1 MNPFQNSYDHR
12 LREWKKLRSNLAHLP
27 PKSSLVQVDDWWQ
40 RAPLVNHHLHPLD
53 TSSWPD
59 PWTLLSDNI
68 YCTLTRAVGIC
79 YTIMMSGSMDLKL
92 VQATDICGDEH
103 NLVLVDDA
111 KYILNYYPG
120 SVLSTDPKQFK
131 IIRTL
136 DLSGCLQHIR

>member
-1 MNPFQNSYDHR
+1 
-12 LREWKKLRSNLAHLP
+12 
-27 PKSSLVQVDDWWQ
+27 
-40 RAPLVNHHLHPLD
+40 
-53 TSSWPD
+53 
-59 PWTLLSDNI
+59 
-68 YCTLTRAVGIC
+68 
-79 YTIMMSGSMDLKL
+79 MMSGSMDLKL